1 MTESQLAYFMRQ
13 NEFILLIRIAF
24 GLLDAD
30 WTIEKVLFVDFS
42 VIMCEVLVARLLRRL
57 HVSILASIRHHSLVR
72 QVRLEQ

>member
-42 VIMCEVLVARLLRRL
+42 VIMSEVLVARLLRRL